1 MKIVCVDDEP
11 LLLNTVV
18 SLCKKLP
25 QQNEVITFTKARKA
39 LEWFDN
45 NKADIALLDIEIPD
59 LDGLTLAA
67 GIKVKSPNTAVI
79 FLTGYSQYAVDAFK
93 VRASGYILKPIKYD
107 RLAEEIEYAL
117 KNMPHIDTEK
127 RVVIKTFCQ
136 FEVFVDGKIVTFS
149 REKSKEML
157 AYLVDRQGS
166 RIKRQQLAGILFED
180 VQYDRN
186 IQKQLDVIMRSM
198 RDTLKTY
205 DLLDIVE
212 LSKGYIRVVP
222 EKVDC
227 DLYRFFEGDT
237 NAINSYRGE
246 YMNEYSWASLT
257 EAYLYR
263 KKMDMGK
270 GN

>member
-11 LLLNTVV
+11 LLLDTVV
-18 SLCKKLP
+18 ALCKKLP
-25 QQNEVITFTKARKA
+25 QKNEVITFTRARKA
-39 LEWFDN
+39 LEWFEK

-67 GIKVKSPNTAVI
+67 GIKVKSPNTAII

-117 KNMPHIDTEK
+117 KNTPHIDTEK

-136 FEVFVDGKIVTFS
+136 FEVFIDGRIVTFS

-157 AYLVDRQGS
+157 AYLVDRQGYG
-166 RIKRQQLAGILFED
+166 IKRQQLAGILFED
-180 VQYDRN
+180 VPYDRN

-198 RDTLKTY
+198 RDTLKTH
-205 DLLDIVE
+205 DALDIVE
-212 LSKGYIRVVP
+212 VNRGYIRIAP

-237 NAINSYRGE
+237 NTINSYRGE
-246 YMNEYSWASLT
+246 YMSEYSWASLT

-263 KKMDMGK
+263 KKMDIGSA
-270 GN
+270 N